1 MLKTNLSTRPF
12 YNERSVHLGLI
23 AGLVI
28 VVLITAYNVNRIITL
43 SARNTALAAQAEQAD
58 ARAAVLRQSAAKI
71 RAGIDQHELDAVSAE
86 AREANGLISHRTFS
100 WTELFNR
107 FEATLPPEVRITAVT
122 PKIDRDGSITLDV
135 SVVAHRVDDVNT
147 FMNRLEGTGAFV
159 GLLSRDE
166 HWTEDGLLQA
176 NLESQYV
183 PHARVDSVPE
193 AKSDRSSAPPG
204 RAPAGKVVAQAMLPA
219 GGPRP

>member
-23 AGLVI
+23 AVLVL
-28 VVLITAYNVNRIITL
+28 VVAITAYNVNRIITL
-43 SARNTALAAQAEQAD
+43 SARNTALATQAEQAD

-71 RAGIDQHELDAVSAE
+71 RAGIDQKELDAVSAE
-86 AREANGLISHRTFS
+86 AREANGLITNRTFS

-122 PKIDRDGSITLDV
+122 PKIDHGSITLDV
-135 SVVAHRVDDVNT
+135 SVVARRVDDVNT

-166 HWTEDGLLQA
+166 HWTDDGLLQA
-176 NLESQYV
+176 NLESTYV
-183 PHARVDSVPE
+183 PHAPVTTIPE
-193 AKSDRSSAPPG
+193 ANGDATSAPPAH
-204 RAPAGKVVAQAMLPA
+204 APAGRTMAQALPM
-219 GGPRP
+219 GGPRR